1 MPYIHSYRKER
12 LKMTF
17 AEKLGEFCGRL
28 LVVLVRKG
36 ILDDRDALFINGD
49 MNEAEWIGDEDE

>member
-1 MPYIHSYRKER
+1 
-12 LKMTF
+12 MTF

-49 MNEAEWIGDEDE
+49 MNEAEWNGDEDE

>member
-1 MPYIHSYRKER
+1 
-12 LKMTF
+12 MTF

-28 LVVLVRKG
+28 LTVLIRKG

-49 MNEAEWIGDEDE
+49 MNEAEWLGDEDE